1 MSTTSSIPPGPSHG
15 FSSRLVQF
23 AHDHERRR
31 RLLAFVCLIAF
42 GIAIGLAAL
51 ARLYTVI
58 PLDVWFTR
66 ELQEHQWALVAR
78 VMYGISIFGYEPWAL
93 ITIAVGVLGVG
104 IAIGWREGGY
114 LLALTVVQGLVNL
127 GIKLAIG
134 RPRPVSGIV
143 DVFVFSRGQ
152 HTRLHT
158 AIAIVLG
165 ALISLVGPSRI
176 ILGSDWLSD
185 VIAAYLLGLVILI
198 AGVECYLAWIVRP
211 RSVDR

>member
-1 MSTTSSIPPGPSHG
+1 MSTTFSIPPSPSHG

-78 VMYGISIFGYEPWAL
+78 VMYGISIFGYGGRSLLLRLACLVWAL
-93 ITIAVGVLGVG
+93 
-104 IAIGWREGGY
+104 
-114 LLALTVVQGLVNL
+114 
-127 GIKLAIG
+127 
-134 RPRPVSGIV
+134 
-143 DVFVFSRGQ
+143 
-152 HTRLHT
+152 
-158 AIAIVLG
+158 
-165 ALISLVGPSRI
+165 PSA
-176 ILGSDWLSD
+176 GEK
-185 VIAAYLLGLVILI
+185 AATCL
-198 AGVECYLAWIVRP
+198 R
-211 RSVDR
+211 

>member
-1 MSTTSSIPPGPSHG
+1 MSTTFSIPPSPSHG

-78 VMYGISIFGYEPWAL
+78 VMYGISIFGYEPWAI

-127 GIKLAIG
+127 DIKLAIG

-143 DVFVFSRGQ
+143 DVFVPEQGNSFPSG
-152 HTRLHT
+152 HVMFYT
-158 AIAIVLG
+158 VLFG
-165 ALISLVGPSRI
+165 MLLFLCSAGGSIRDC
-176 ILGSDWLSD
+176 IL
-185 VIAAYLLGLVILI
+185 LLPL
-198 AGVECYLAWIVRP
+198 C
-211 RSVDR
+211 SVH